1 MACKHR
7 SKASKKHIADD
18 CRRGGIRRN
27 HGSTE
32 YHGAFIM
39 RILVCG
45 GRNFGRVVRTK
56 PTIAA
61 ESSETLARLEE
72 YKFIQDEL
80 NKLMIKLSANY
91 DPNDN
96 WLPTDIVIIEGGAT
110 GTDNAAADF
119 ATNNF
124 CKLEVFPA
132 DWKQHGRSAG
142 YIRNKQMLFEGKP
155 DLVVAFPGGKGTA
168 MMVDLANRAGIKA
181 IEMGT
186 LGFSSQI
193 SPQADLLDD
202 VVTFK
207 TKRFQDI
214 YIDRLEKSLG
224 EAKYAKNIILR
235 EVLQLEREWLDNM
248 GSEYDEIMQAQEIM

>member
-1 MACKHR
+1 
-7 SKASKKHIADD
+7 
-18 CRRGGIRRN
+18 
-27 HGSTE
+27 
-32 YHGAFIM
+32 M

-56 PTIAA
+56 PTIG
-61 ESSETLARLEE
+61 EELPEVLARLEE

-168 MMVDLANRAGIKA
+168 MMVDLANRAGVKVID
-181 IEMGT
+181 MGAKGSQT
-186 LGFSSQI
+186 MIGFS
-193 SPQADLLDD
+193 PRD
-202 VVTFK
+202 TTEE
-207 TKRFQDI
+207 TKDSATVLQTERFIKI
-214 YIDRLEKSLG
+214 YFQRIA
-224 EAKYAKNIILR
+224 EARFMPRGHNGIILK
-235 EVLQLEREWLDNM
+235 EVMKMEREWLENM
-248 GSEYDEIMQAQEIM
+248 GSEYDEIMQAQEIMARREEVKT